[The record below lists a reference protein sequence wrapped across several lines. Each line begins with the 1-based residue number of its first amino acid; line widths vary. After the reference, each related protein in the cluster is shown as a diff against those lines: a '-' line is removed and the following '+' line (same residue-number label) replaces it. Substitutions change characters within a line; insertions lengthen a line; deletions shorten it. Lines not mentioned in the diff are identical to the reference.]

1 MIISQREGIKTT
13 IKSCYLYVE
22 EINLSDK
29 DEIKYLRM
37 LNNGYI
43 QNINFLENHTIIFND
58 KMNEINEKC
67 NINNVQ
73 NGESIFIYGILD
85 ANKEGKHYDLPS
97 VEFEKP
103 YLNINNI
110 RFENPIPN
118 DISAYEALKYKS
130 NHYDNFLIS
139 YDNFRKYY
147 KIYCWNISR
156 EIRNNNNNKFINII
170 IDLGSTSCTV
180 YAVFRTFSTVKLE
193 YSKNN
198 GLTIYKSQ

>member
-22 EINLSDK
+22 EINLSDEDK
-29 DEIKYLRM
+29 IKYLRM
-37 LNNGYI
+37 LNNGYM
-43 QNINFLENHTIIFND
+43 QNINFLENHTTTFND
-58 KMNEINEKC
+58 KMNEINEKF

-97 VEFEKP
+97 VEFKKP
-103 YLNINNI
+103 YLNIDNI
-110 RFENPIPN
+110 RFENLIPN
-118 DISAYEALKYKS
+118 DMSAYEALKYKS

-156 EIRNNNNNKFINII
+156 EIRNNKNNKFINII
-170 IDLGSTSCTV
+170 TDLGSTSCTV

-198 GLTIYKSQ
+198 GLSIYRSQ